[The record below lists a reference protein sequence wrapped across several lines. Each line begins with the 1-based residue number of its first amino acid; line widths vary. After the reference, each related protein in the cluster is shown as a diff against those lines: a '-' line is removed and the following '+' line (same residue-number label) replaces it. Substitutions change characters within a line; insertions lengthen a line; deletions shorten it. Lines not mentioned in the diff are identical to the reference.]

1 MFVVLP
7 VFTAGKLL
15 GMLPCLGAGP
25 RSFTSATLP
34 PHGSRGEGGWEGE
47 GEGGSGGLYV
57 FFSDGQGGVC
67 CVQPSTG

>member
-1 MFVVLP
+1 
-7 VFTAGKLL
+7 
-15 GMLPCLGAGP
+15 MLPCLGAGP

-34 PHGSRGEGGWEGE
+34 PRGSRGEGGGEGEGE